1 MNIENSRIY
10 FFLRNS
16 VLYGMLQP
24 IWRFYY
30 RRCRK
35 RAMKLYACELLE
47 NMKQILD
54 KNNILFWLDFGTL
67 LGAYR
72 DKDFISYDCDI
83 DIAILYEDAER
94 VRNLLKNSDFCLTH
108 EYRVG
113 KAGEVAQLSYKYK
126 SLSIDICFYHKKNES
141 MYCYLCSILPGV
153 SIVNNR
159 RCVVAVA
166 KCVVPCEKFAVINFH
181 KLIYHAPFPTEE
193 YLAAHYGPNFMIP
206 DSKFDYTKD
215 APNITN
221 YAIEELA
228 GECIYND

>member
-83 DIAILYEDAER
+83 DIAILYEDAE
-94 VRNLLKNSDFCLTH
+94 
-108 EYRVG
+108 
-113 KAGEVAQLSYKYK
+113 LS
-126 SLSIDICFYHKKNES
+126 
-141 MYCYLCSILPGV
+141 
-153 SIVNNR
+153 
-159 RCVVAVA
+159 
-166 KCVVPCEKFAVINFH
+166 
-181 KLIYHAPFPTEE
+181 LIH
-193 YLAAHYGPNFMIP
+193 I
-206 DSKFDYTKD
+206 
-215 APNITN
+215 
-221 YAIEELA
+221 
-228 GECIYND
+228 

>member
-1 MNIENSRIY
+1 MNFENSKVY

-30 RRCRK
+30 RKCRK

-94 VRNLLKNSDFCLTH
+94 VRKF
-108 EYRVG
+108 
-113 KAGEVAQLSYKYK
+113 
-126 SLSIDICFYHKKNES
+126 I
-141 MYCYLCSILPGV
+141 
-153 SIVNNR
+153 
-159 RCVVAVA
+159 
-166 KCVVPCEKFAVINFH
+166 EKF
-181 KLIYHAPFPTEE
+181 
-193 YLAAHYGPNFMIP
+193 
-206 DSKFDYTKD
+206 
-215 APNITN
+215 
-221 YAIEELA
+221 
-228 GECIYND
+228 